1 MSARTVNQALTV
13 WAADRPETPLAAV
26 LSYTAADPYAVRLAF
41 VQGSRE
47 TVVYEF
53 ARSLL
58 AEGLYD
64 PAGAGDVMVGP
75 HEEYEPYLVITL
87 RPEDGYPFACYVARE
102 AIEAFVEKS
111 YRLVPMG
118 REHLDIDAA
127 IARILGEVTS

>member
-1 MSARTVNQALTV
+1 MSATINQGLTL
-13 WAADRPETPLAAV
+13 WLADRPETPLAAV
-26 LSYTAADPYAVRLAF
+26 LSYSAADPYAVRLAF
-41 VQGSRE
+41 IQGSRE
-47 TVVYEF
+47 TTVYGF

-58 AEGLYD
+58 ADGLYD
-64 PAGAGDVMVGP
+64 PAGEGDVLVGP
-75 HEEYEPYLVITL
+75 HTDYEPYLVLTL
-87 RPEDGYPFACYVARE
+87 RPAEGYPFACYVVRE